1 VYDTQN
7 ISCTIIHPKKD
18 DRLFEKHDRV
28 FKKGDRVL
36 KKRGRV

>member
-1 VYDTQN
+1 MIYGIFPTHH
-7 ISCTIIHPKKD
+7 TPPKKD